1 MPDLEI
7 VGSMPFFVVEDL
19 IILLLNMGMN
29 IGKWMKFRVKLKHNR
44 EVSSFCVP
52 SPKVTCRHIARLFSC
67 ILPSILQ
74 IQPGYK
80 ANCLMNEEIGGIGG
94 KLPAT

>member
-1 MPDLEI
+1 MPDLEM
-7 VGSMPFFVVEDL
+7 VGNMPLFAVQGL
-19 IILLLNMGMN
+19 IILLLNTDMN

-52 SPKVTCRHIARLFSC
+52 SPNVTCRHIARLFSC

-80 ANCLMNEEIGGIGG
+80 ANCLMNEEIGGIEG
-94 KLPAT
+94 KLPST